1 MVLKANLLLRS
12 KSKGM
17 KKSCLALVGF
27 LLITSISFSQ
37 TKPTSE
43 RMAATVMDIWAD
55 SLWTGRPFKWTYD
68 QGTILEGIAAVWQRT
83 GDPKYFNY
91 IKKGMDHFV
100 QPDGTIRTYDL
111 DNYNIDNIKNGRA
124 LILLYKVTGQEKYL
138 KAVQTLRQQLSTH
151 PRTEE
156 GGFWHKKV
164 YPHQM
169 WLDGLYMGQPFYAEY
184 SAMAH
189 DWAAFNDIATQ
200 FILMEKNSIDPKT
213 GLLYHGYDES
223 REQKWA
229 DPVTGRSPHFWGR
242 AMGWYGMG
250 LVDALEYFPE
260 NHPKRDSVIAILNR
274 FAKSVQSVQDPKSGV
289 WYDILNMPTGKGNY
303 LESSASGMFV
313 YAIAKGVRLG
323 YLPESYMTVA
333 RTGYD
338 GMLKEFVETVNAD
351 KINLTKT
358 VSVSGLGGNPY
369 RDGSYEYYLREKV
382 ITNDPK
388 GVGAFMQAAN
398 EMELAAIPKTGKGK
412 TVTIDNYFNNE
423 LKKDVLGKNY
433 RFHYT
438 WEDRTNGGF
447 SFLRNIFENT
457 GAKTNTLREA
467 PTVSNLQN
475 SDVYIIVDPDNE
487 KESAKPN
494 FATAKDADELYKWVS
509 DGGVLVLM
517 TNDHTNA
524 ELEKFNTISERF
536 GIHFNS
542 DLINGVKNNAY
553 ETGAFAVPAKH
564 PIFKTSKKVFIKEIS
579 TLKLSSP
586 AKPVFKSGKNVV
598 MATSKV
604 GKGTVFAVGDPW
616 LYNEYVDG
624 RKLPAQYENFKAAT
638 DLVNWLISQSK
649 D

>member
-1 MVLKANLLLRS
+1 MKKICLAFVSILLL
-12 KSKGM
+12 
-17 KKSCLALVGF
+17 
-27 LLITSISFSQ
+27 TSTSFSQ
-37 TKPTSE
+37 SKPVSE

-68 QGTILEGIAAVWQRT
+68 QGVILEGIAAVWKST

-100 QPDGTIRTYDL
+100 QADGTIRTYNADS
-111 DNYNIDNIKNGRA
+111 YNIDNIKNGRA
-124 LILLYKVTGQEKYL
+124 LLLLYKATGQEKYL
-138 KAVQTLRQQLSTH
+138 KAVRRLREQLSTH

-156 GGFWHKKV
+156 GGFWHKRI

-184 SAMAH
+184 SEMAH
-189 DWAAFNDIATQ
+189 DWQAFNDIATQ
-200 FILMEKNSIDPKT
+200 FILMEKNSVDPKT

-223 REQKWA
+223 REQKWS

-260 NHPKRDSVIAILNR
+260 NHAKRDSVIAIFNR
-274 FAKSVQSVQDPKSGV
+274 FAKSVQSVQDQKSGL

-303 LESSASGMFV
+303 LESSASAMFV

-323 YLPESYMTVA
+323 YLPESYRTVA
-333 RTGYD
+333 QTGYQ
-338 GMLKEFVETVNAD
+338 GMLKEFVETVDAD

-369 RDGSYEYYLREKV
+369 RDGSYEYYLSEKV

-388 GVGAFMQAAN
+388 GVGSFIQAAN
-398 EMELAAIPKTGKGK
+398 EIELAAKQKPGKSK

-423 LKKDVLGKNY
+423 IKKDVLGKNY
-433 RFHYT
+433 RYHYT
-438 WEDRTNGGF
+438 WDDHTNGGF
-447 SFLRNIFENT
+447 SFFGNLFQYS
-457 GAKTNTLREA
+457 GAKINTLRAA
-467 PTVSNLQN
+467 PTASNLQN
-475 SDVYIIVDPDNE
+475 SDVYIIVDPDTE

-494 FATAKDADELYKWVS
+494 FATAKDADELYNWVS
-509 DGGVLVLM
+509 NGGVLVLM
-517 TNDHTNA
+517 TNDYTNA
-524 ELEKFNTISERF
+524 ELAKFNTISERF
-536 GIHFNS
+536 GIHFNA
-542 DLINGVKNNAY
+542 DLINAVKNNAY
-553 ETGAFAVPAKH
+553 ETGAFNIPAKH
-564 PIFKTSKKVFIKEIS
+564 PIFKTSKRIFIKEIS
-579 TLKLSSP
+579 TLKLSGP
-586 AKPVFKSGKNVV
+586 AKPALKSGKNVV

-638 DLVNWLISQSK
+638 DLVNWLMLQSNN
-649 D
+649 